1 MEQMIRRTLALAL
14 LLAAGA
20 AGHGVASAHHSFAVF
35 FDETRDVTISGTVKS
50 FRFTNPHGVI
60 VIDVPQAQG
69 QHREWRVETNA
80 PVVLMRRGW
89 ARDSLKPGDKVTVE
103 GWPARDGKPYMRL
116 RAARDGSGK
125 MIGQT
130 AFGTSDD

>member
-1 MEQMIRRTLALAL
+1 MRKGTQALAAL
-14 LLAAGA
+14 LLGAGLIGGGGTA
-20 AGHGVASAHHSFAVF
+20 LAHHSFAVF
-35 FDETRDVTISGTVKS
+35 FDESKDVTISGTVKS

-60 VIDVPQAQG
+60 VLETTQPQAG
-69 QHREWRVETNA
+69 QREWRVETNA

-89 ARDSLKPGDKVTVE
+89 TRDSLKPGDQVTIQ

-125 MIGQT
+125 LIGQAPFT
-130 AFGTSDD
+130 QAED

>member
-1 MEQMIRRTLALAL
+1 MVRRALGLAL

-20 AGHGVASAHHSFAVF
+20 VGHGVASAHHSFAVF
-35 FDETRDVTISGTVKS
+35 FDETKDVTITGTVKS

-69 QHREWRVETNA
+69 QSREWRVETNA

-89 ARDSLKPGDKVTVE
+89 SRDSLKPGEKVTVE

-116 RAARDGSGK
+116 RAARDANGK
-125 MIGQT
+125 MVGLT
-130 AFGTSDD
+130 AFGTADD

>member
-1 MEQMIRRTLALAL
+1 MIRRTLAIAL
-14 LLAAGA
+14 LLAAG
-20 AGHGVASAHHSFAVF
+20 HGVAFAHHSFAVF

-60 VIDVPQAQG
+60 VLDVAQPQGGAN
-69 QHREWRVETNA
+69 REWRVETNA

-89 ARDSLKPGDKVTVE
+89 ARDSLKPGERVTVQ
-103 GWPARDGKPYMRL
+103 GWPSRDGKPYMRL

-125 MIGQT
+125 LIGQS
-130 AFGTSDD
+130 AFSQGDD